1 MPKYAKIKKSTNVIE
16 MVEKEEKGEKE
27 GENVES
33 DGEWSSTYLNISAI
47 NFKQSE

>member
-1 MPKYAKIKKSTNVIE
+1 
-16 MVEKEEKGEKE
+16 MVEKEEKEEKGEKE

-33 DGEWSSTYLNISAI
+33 DREWSSTYLNISAI